1 MNRQPTPA
9 PLPEPAGTPDAPAA
23 RATSTRGDEPAR
35 SAGLARQLR
44 QELAPDLEVLRHI
57 GNEQFGSL
65 YLAREATPPRLVVV
79 KVLRQEFVDNAQA
92 KLRFQRATR
101 SSGRITHPNVL
112 TVLRVGKLSN
122 DVPFATEL
130 YVGDCTLRDR
140 QKAVGRFAAP
150 AVRQI
155 LRQLSSALAAAHR
168 RGIVHRN
175 VCPETVRCENDSDR
189 VFLSDF
195 GLSGILE
202 TATIDE
208 ISITNTDQLMGSPDY
223 VSPEQARG
231 EKLTDRADVYSLGVL
246 GWKLLTNDAKLPD
259 SVRKRG
265 HLPNASLEDAPLAS
279 LISRCLRQQPNER
292 PSASDVVAA
301 LDHGRFDETTPRPW
315 FRWPWWMLQR
325 RIPHFVGPYLVTG
338 FSILAAIA
346 MFVEMEILPRW
357 VFLQSL
363 TLVFAGLFAVIVI
376 AWYHGETGKQE
387 TTWPERFL
395 LGAILAAW
403 ISAAV
408 FVWYR
413 WGF

>member
-1 MNRQPTPA
+1 MDRHPPSEA
-9 PLPEPAGTPDAPAA
+9 AAEPAALPDPPATRTA
-23 RATSTRGDEPAR
+23 ATRPDERGRPPGALE
-35 SAGLARQLR
+35 QLR
-44 QELAPDLEVLRHI
+44 VELTPELEVLRHI

-65 YLAREATPPRLVVV
+65 YLAREAAPPRLVVV
-79 KVLRQEFVDNAQA
+79 KVLRQEFKDNTQA

-101 SSGRITHPNVL
+101 SSGRINHPNVL
-112 TVLRVGKLSN
+112 TVLRMGTLN
-122 DVPFATEL
+122 NGMPFATEL

-155 LRQLSSALAAAHR
+155 LRQLASVLAAAHR
-168 RGIVHRN
+168 AGIVHRN
-175 VCPETVRCENDSDR
+175 VCPDTVRCDAESDR
-189 VFLSDF
+189 VFLTDF
-195 GLSGILE
+195 GISGILE

-208 ISITNTDQLMGSPDY
+208 IAITKTNELMGSPDY

-231 EKLTDRADVYSLGVL
+231 AKVTDRADVYSLGVL
-246 GWKLLTNDAKLPD
+246 GWKLLTSDAKLPE
-259 SVRKRG
+259 SVRTQGR
-265 HLPNASLEDAPLAS
+265 LPAAAIEDAQLAN
-279 LISRCLRQQPNER
+279 LISRCLRLQPNER
-292 PSASDVVAA
+292 PSARDVVAA
-301 LDHGRFDETTPRPW
+301 LDQVGSEVPIPRPW

-325 RIPHFVGPYLVTG
+325 RIPHFVGPYLVGG
-338 FSILAAIA
+338 FSLLAAIA
-346 MFVEMEILPRW
+346 MFVEMGVLPRW

-363 TLVFAGLFAVIVI
+363 TFVIAGLFAVTVI

-403 ISAAV
+403 ISASV